1 MPKYKIIANP
11 MAGGGTARHKIP
23 LIQEKLTRLG
33 LDFDLVRTDHIGHSQ
48 ELTRQAVASGYDII
62 VAAGGDG
69 TSNDVVN
76 GLMEA
81 RQAGLAN
88 ATMGVLCIGR
98 GNDFAGSIGIPYDL
112 DQACDLLR
120 HLDQRRMVDIGRVTG
135 GVYPQGRYFCNCVG
149 IGFDAI
155 GTIEVSKLPRMGG
168 FFSFFIAVLKTI
180 FLYYKAPLTK
190 IEYDGQTLTQPSL
203 MVSIMNGRRLGGGF
217 IMAPNSEPDDG
228 FFDLCIAE
236 EMSRVRI
243 FQLIPHFLKGT
254 QATQKEIKT
263 ARATHIQITALEGS
277 KLPAQTDGEILC
289 IDGQNLEVELL
300 PRQIEVICPIRK
312 GKQ

>member
-11 MAGGGTARHKIP
+11 MAGGGSARHKIP
-23 LIQEKLTRLG
+23 LIQEKFTQLG

-48 ELTRQAVASGYDII
+48 ELTRQAVAAGYDII

-81 RQAGLAN
+81 RQAGLAT
-88 ATMGVLCIGR
+88 ATMGILCIGR
-98 GNDFAGSIGIPYDL
+98 GNDFAGSIAIPSDL
-112 DQACDLLR
+112 DQACNLLG
-120 HLDQRRMVDIGRVTG
+120 HADQRRLVDIGRVTG

-155 GTIEVSKLPRMGG
+155 GTIEVSKLPQMGG
-168 FFSFFIAVLKTI
+168 FLSFFIAVIKTI
-180 FLYYKAPLTK
+180 FLYYKAPLTR
-190 IEYDGQTLTQPSL
+190 IEYDGQTLTQASL

-263 ARATHIQITALEGS
+263 ARATHIQITALECGR
-277 KLPAQTDGEILC
+277 LPAQTDGEILC
-289 IDGQNLEVELL
+289 IDGQHLEVELL
-300 PRQIEVICPIRK
+300 PRQIEVICPAVN

>member
-11 MAGGGTARHKIP
+11 IAGGGSARHKIP
-23 LIQEKLTRLG
+23 FIQEKFTQLG

-48 ELTRQAVASGYDII
+48 ELTRQAVAAGYDII

-81 RQAGLAN
+81 RQAGLAT
-88 ATMGVLCIGR
+88 ATMGILCIGR
-98 GNDFAGSIGIPYDL
+98 GNDFAGSIAIPSDL
-112 DQACDLLR
+112 DQACNLLG
-120 HLDQRRMVDIGRVTG
+120 HADQRRLVDIGRVTG

-155 GTIEVSKLPRMGG
+155 GTIEVSKLPQMGG
-168 FFSFFIAVLKTI
+168 FLSFFIAVIKTI
-180 FLYYKAPLTK
+180 FLYYKAPLIK
-190 IEYDGQTLTQPSL
+190 IEYDGQTLTQASL

-263 ARATHIQITALEGS
+263 ARATHIQITALEGGR
-277 KLPAQTDGEILC
+277 LPAQTDGEILC
-289 IDGQNLEVELL
+289 IDGQHLEVELL
-300 PRQIEVICPIRK
+300 PRQIEVICPAVN

>member
-11 MAGGGTARHKIP
+11 IAGGGSARHKIP
-23 LIQEKLTRLG
+23 FIQEKFTQLG

-48 ELTRQAVASGYDII
+48 ELTRQAVAAGYDII

-69 TSNDVVN
+69 TSNDIVN

-81 RQAGLAN
+81 RQAGLAT
-88 ATMGVLCIGR
+88 ATMGILCIGR
-98 GNDFAGSIGIPYDL
+98 GNDFAGSIAIPSDL
-112 DQACDLLR
+112 DQACNLLG
-120 HLDQRRMVDIGRVTG
+120 HSDQRRLVDIGRVTG

-155 GTIEVSKLPRMGG
+155 GTIEVSKLPQMGG
-168 FFSFFIAVLKTI
+168 FFSFFIAVIKTI

-190 IEYDGQTLTQPSL
+190 IEYDGQTLTQASL

-228 FFDLCIAE
+228 FFDICIAE

-263 ARATHIQITALEGS
+263 ARATHIQITALEGGR
-277 KLPAQTDGEILC
+277 LPAQTDGEILC
-289 IDGQNLEVELL
+289 IDGQHLEVELL
-300 PRQIEVICPIRK
+300 PRQIEVICPAVN

>member
-1 MPKYKIIANP
+1 MPKYKIISNP
-11 MAGGGTARHKIP
+11 MAGGGSARHKIP

-48 ELTRQAVASGYDII
+48 ELTRQAVAAGYDII

-120 HLDQRRMVDIGRVTG
+120 YLDQRRTVDIGRVTG

-168 FFSFFIAVLKTI
+168 FLSFFIAVIKTI
-180 FLYYKAPLTK
+180 FLYYKAPLTR

-289 IDGQNLEVELL
+289 IDGQHLEVELL
-300 PRQIEVICPIRK
+300 PRQIEVICPIRN

>member
-11 MAGGGTARHKIP
+11 MAGGGSARHKIP
-23 LIQEKLTRLG
+23 LIQENFTQLG

-48 ELTRQAVASGYDII
+48 ELTRQAVAAGYDII

-81 RQAGLAN
+81 RQAGLAT
-88 ATMGVLCIGR
+88 ATMGILCIGR
-98 GNDFAGSIGIPYDL
+98 GNDFAGSIAIPSDL
-112 DQACDLLR
+112 DQACNLLG
-120 HLDQRRMVDIGRVTG
+120 HADQRRLVDIGRVTG

-155 GTIEVSKLPRMGG
+155 GTIEVSKLPQMGG
-168 FFSFFIAVLKTI
+168 FLSFFIAVIKTI
-180 FLYYKAPLTK
+180 FLYYKAPLTR
-190 IEYDGQTLTQPSL
+190 IEYNGQTLTQHSL

-263 ARATHIQITALEGS
+263 ARATHIQITALEGGR
-277 KLPAQTDGEILC
+277 LPAHTDGEILC
-289 IDGQNLEVELL
+289 IDGQHLEVELL
-300 PRQIEVICPIRK
+300 PRQIEVICPTVN